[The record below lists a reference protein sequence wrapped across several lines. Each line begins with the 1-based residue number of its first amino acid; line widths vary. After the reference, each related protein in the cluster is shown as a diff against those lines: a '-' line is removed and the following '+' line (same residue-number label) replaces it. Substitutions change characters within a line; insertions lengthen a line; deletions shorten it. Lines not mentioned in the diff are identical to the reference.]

1 MSGYVLM
8 VYTRPIKGLEADY
21 HRWYD
26 ETHLAEV
33 LAVPGFVAARRL
45 EVLNT
50 ALAPNDDRDDRDE
63 RDGCV
68 AEFTIAS
75 DDIDA
80 TLAEFDRARASM
92 QVPPCLDPASVR
104 FQLLRPL
111 DAARLV

>member
-1 MSGYVLM
+1 MSRYVLM
-8 VYTRPIKGLEADY
+8 VYTRPIKSLEADY

-33 LAVPGFVAARRL
+33 LAVPGFVEARRL
-45 EVLNT
+45 EVMTT
-50 ALAPNDDRDDRDE
+50 ALAPADD

-68 AEFTIAS
+68 AEFIIES
-75 DDIDA
+75 EDIDA

-92 QVPPCLDPASVR
+92 QAPPCLDRTSVL

-111 DAARLV
+111 DAARIA

>member
-1 MSGYVLM
+1 MSRYVLM
-8 VYTRPIKGLEADY
+8 VYTRPIRSLEADY

-26 ETHLAEV
+26 ETHLAEI
-33 LAVPGFVAARRL
+33 LAVPGFVEARRL
-45 EVLNT
+45 EVMKTTLT
-50 ALAPNDDRDDRDE
+50 PADD

-68 AEFTIAS
+68 AEFIIES

-92 QVPPCLDPASVR
+92 RTPPCLDPTSVL

-111 DAARLV
+111 DAARTV